1 MAVTAP
7 IEIDRSRLLA
17 LIEHEGARLNE
28 CTAASKAM
36 YERAHRTLSGGV
48 VSSYQVREP
57 WPIYLAHGAGQRVW
71 DVDGTEYFDF
81 HNGFGSMTQGH
92 AHPAVMKAIQE
103 RTALG
108 THFAAPTE
116 DGIVVA
122 EELARRF
129 RLPKWRY
136 TNSGSEA
143 TMDAIRIARGYTGR
157 EVVLKVFDS
166 YRGHHDAVMI
176 SIGVPYDG
184 IGDPRQPRL
193 AAVRRRNP
201 GGSRRPDR
209 GCAVQRR

>member
-116 DGIVVA
+116 DGSSSPKSSLDGSGCRSGA
-122 EELARRF
+122 TRTPARR
-129 RLPKWRY
+129 RRWTR
-136 TNSGSEA
+136 SGSRA
-143 TMDAIRIARGYTGR
+143 DTR
-157 EVVLKVFDS
+157 
-166 YRGHHDAVMI
+166 
-176 SIGVPYDG
+176 
-184 IGDPRQPRL
+184 
-193 AAVRRRNP
+193 AVRSS
-201 GGSRRPDR
+201 SRSSTPTVATTTR
-209 GCAVQRR
+209 